1 MPMAGAGADD
11 VLVRTIGTD
20 CDADGLRSW
29 RFFEEERPA
38 PPGGPR
44 GPSLPPEGQV
54 MTAPKSTVGRRWQ
67 AGFFLTP
74 PRTSRFTPV
83 PSLTIRL
90 TVSTQNSIA
99 DQVMGVGGDGRRWAD
114 RCASAVPHIRGMVQA
129 EARRAL
135 LYYGAATA
143 NEQSTVK
150 ASLGHRL
157 PRPPAHRQ
165 PKAEAPEYSVST
177 ACLS

>member
-1 MPMAGAGADD
+1 M
-11 VLVRTIGTD
+11 
-20 CDADGLRSW
+20 
-29 RFFEEERPA
+29 
-38 PPGGPR
+38 
-44 GPSLPPEGQV
+44 

-114 RCASAVPHIRGMVQA
+114 VRAAALPHIRGMVQA

-143 NEQSTVK
+143 NEPIDSQGFAQTSIAK
-150 ASLGHRL
+150 ASG
-157 PRPPAHRQ
+157 A
-165 PKAEAPEYSVST
+165 ST
-177 ACLS
+177 AEGRST